1 MEIVLARHGETEWS
15 RDLKHT
21 SHTDLPMTEHGRE
34 EAERLRP
41 AFAGRTFESVLS
53 SPMQRALETCRAA
66 GLGDQVETT
75 EDLLE
80 WDYGEYEG
88 ITTAEI
94 RQERPDWYLWRDGC
108 PGGETAAD
116 VGRRVDRV
124 IAELSAPTAAGRFLH
139 GRAGRF
145 AHAGAAAIFAHGHL
159 LRVLTA
165 RWLGLGPES
174 GALFKLDT
182 GTISTLGYERDTR
195 VITGW
200 NSPVRGSE
208 QEPR

>member
-15 RDLKHT
+15 RDRRHT
-21 SHTDLPMTEHGRE
+21 GHTDIPLTETGRRQ
-34 EAERLRP
+34 AAVLRP
-41 AFAGRTFESVLS
+41 ALSGRRFARVLS
-53 SPMQRALETCRAA
+53 SPLSRALDTCRLA
-66 GLGDQVETT
+66 GVGDHVQLTT
-75 EDLLE
+75 DLCE

-88 ITTAEI
+88 ITTAAI
-94 RQERPDWYLWRDGC
+94 RERRPDWNLWRDGC

-124 IAELSAPTAAGRFLH
+124 LASLEGVDGDVAL
-139 GRAGRF
+139 
-145 AHAGAAAIFAHGHL
+145 FAHGHV

-182 GTISTLGYERDTR
+182 GTLSALGYERETR
-195 VITGW
+195 VITNW
-200 NSPVRGSE
+200 NSPMPGDGER
-208 QEPR
+208 PHR